1 MTAAESVAIGADI
14 AAGLE
19 AMHQLGVIHS
29 DVKPEN
35 VFASEGGWVLGDL
48 GSAWLR
54 ASRGPAA
61 SLTPPYAAPE
71 VWRGSSPTPE
81 ADVYSLALTM
91 LYARTGQVPIA
102 GNPPTPDDIVAAFPD
117 LPIMLRAL
125 DPDARR
131 RPRSVADLGRNLRP
145 GFFAG
150 VAGGRVVTISL
161 ATPST
166 EPADRS
172 S

>member
-1 MTAAESVAIGADI
+1 
-14 AAGLE
+14 
-19 AMHQLGVIHS
+19 
-29 DVKPEN
+29 
-35 VFASEGGWVLGDL
+35 VLGDL

-54 ASRGPAA
+54 TSRGPAA

-117 LPIMLRAL
+117 LPIVLRAL

-131 RPRSVADLGRNLRP
+131 RPRSVADLGRALRP

-166 EPADRS
+166 EPADTPS
-172 S
+172 